1 MKGVSSCNIT
11 IMHGESQIIGGHKV
25 SCKFEEE
32 EEEEEEEEG
41 HAFVSLDQQAD
52 R

>member
-1 MKGVSSCNIT
+1 MKGVSSSNIT

-25 SCKFEEE
+25 SCKFED
-32 EEEEEEEEG
+32 EEEEEEEG